1 MAAKIKAKDL
11 AETIA
16 NALADYN
23 SEVIDIINEKEEEV
37 SKEGVKELTRISPTG
52 KRTSGQ
58 RTRYKKSWRKKTI
71 KPAINAKKMGKANTV
86 IIYSDK
92 PNYRLT
98 HLLEKGH
105 LTRSGK
111 RTKSI
116 PHLSIVE
123 KTMIEQFSKKVRE
136 AIKND

>member
-1 MAAKIKAKDL
+1 MAVKIKAKNL
-11 AETIA
+11 AETITSV
-16 NALADYN
+16 LEDYSAD
-23 SEVIDIINEKEEEV
+23 VMDIINEKEEEV
-37 SKEGVKELTRISPTG
+37 GKEGVKELARISPEG
-52 KRTSGQ
+52 KRTRGD
-58 RTRYKKSWRKKTI
+58 RKRYKKSWRKKTV

-86 IIYSDK
+86 IIYSEK

-111 RTKSI
+111 RTKSF
-116 PHLSIVE
+116 PHLSVVE
-123 KTMIEQFSKKVRE
+123 KTMIEQFSKRVGE